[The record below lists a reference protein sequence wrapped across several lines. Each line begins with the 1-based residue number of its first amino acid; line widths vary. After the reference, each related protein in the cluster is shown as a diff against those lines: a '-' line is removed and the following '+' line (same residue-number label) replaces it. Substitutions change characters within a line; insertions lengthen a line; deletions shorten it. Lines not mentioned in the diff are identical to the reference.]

1 MAIQQGH
8 SNIMVWNHW
17 VSSGL
22 AGVVLFWIGSKILSG
37 NMRNEHFMIPSED
50 DAYIIEGLP

>member
-1 MAIQQGH
+1 
-8 SNIMVWNHW
+8 MVWNHW

-37 NMRNEHFMIPSED
+37 NMRNEAVEWGSED